1 MDAVF
6 YLESLTNDRL
16 RNEVGN
22 LSLVSQEDRIAGQG
36 ASIVMAS
43 FTHCSVHRPS
53 RFSNGEYGVYY
64 AAKALE
70 TAVKETVYHRERFL
84 NFTKEPSCKI
94 TMRVYKSKNI
104 IKPLVDIRGS
114 DYQSL
119 RNPDPDNYAESQVV
133 GRQLKLSNSWGI
145 VYGSVRNKGG
155 ECVAILRPP
164 AVPLPLIQTKHLE
177 YVWNGN
183 KITNVFEVGPELC
196 VI

>member
-22 LSLVSQEDRIAGQG
+22 LSLVSQEDRITGQG

-64 AAKALE
+64 ASKALE
-70 TAVKETVYHRERFL
+70 TAVKETAYHRERFL

-104 IKPLVDIRGS
+104 TKPLVDIRGNL
-114 DYQSL
+114 YQSL
-119 RNPDPDNYAESQVV
+119 RNPDPENYAESQEV
-133 GRQLKLSNSWGI
+133 GRQLKLSNSWGM
-145 VYGSVRNKGG
+145 VYHSVRHKGG

-164 AVPLPLIQTKHLE
+164 AVQLPLIQIKHLE
-177 YVWNGN
+177 YIWNGQ
-183 KITNVFEVGPELC
+183 KITHVLEVGSLSYA
-196 VI
+196 